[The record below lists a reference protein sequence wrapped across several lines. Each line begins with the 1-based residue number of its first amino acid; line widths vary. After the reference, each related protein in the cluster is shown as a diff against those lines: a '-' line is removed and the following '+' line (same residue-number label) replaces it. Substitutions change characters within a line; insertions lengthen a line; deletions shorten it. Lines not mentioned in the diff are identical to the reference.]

1 MTSADVLICGGAVTG
16 CAVAHYLAEAGF
28 DGRVVVV
35 EADPGHARAATAL
48 SASGIRQQFSTPLNI
63 RLSAFGLEVIRD
75 FGLDFVE
82 NGYLYLAATEAQADR
97 LRDRHDMQRAEGAD
111 IALMG
116 PEALAARYPALET
129 ADVRLAAL
137 GLSGEGWFDG
147 MGLMQA
153 FRDRSRA
160 RGVSF
165 VADRVVGLDRV
176 RGRVAAARLAS
187 GGRIACGV
195 FVNASGGA
203 GADVAA
209 MAGIA
214 LPVERRKR
222 TVFCY
227 HAADPP
233 PGPLPLVIDPSGVW
247 FRPEGAR
254 FLAACPPDPDPAVD
268 AEDFEPD
275 HALWEDVVWP
285 ALAARSRHFE
295 ALKLAGFW
303 AGHYDMNIMDA
314 NVIVGPHPEVENFLC
329 ANGFSGHGLQQ
340 AAGVGRGL
348 AEWIAHGRW
357 VSLDLGPLGFGRL
370 DAAASLREV
379 AVI

>member
-1 MTSADVLICGGAVTG
+1 MTTTDVLICGGAVVG
-16 CAVAHYLAEAGF
+16 CAVAHYLMEAGF
-28 DGRVVVV
+28 DGEVVVV

-48 SASGIRQQFSTPLNI
+48 SASGIRQQFSTPVNI
-63 RLSAFGLEVIRD
+63 RLSAFGVQVIRG

-82 NGYLYLAATEAQADR
+82 NGYLYLAATEAQAAR
-97 LRDRHDMQRAEGAD
+97 LRERHAVQRAEGAD
-111 IALMG
+111 IALIG
-116 PEALAARYPALET
+116 PEALAVRYPALET
-129 ADVRLAAL
+129 GELRLAAL

-160 RGVSF
+160 RGVRHLS
-165 VADRVVGLDRV
+165 DRVIGLEMD
-176 RGRVAAARLAS
+176 RGRVSAARLAS
-187 GGRIACGV
+187 GERIACGV

-203 GADVAA
+203 AAEVAA

-222 TVFCY
+222 TVFCF
-227 HAADPP
+227 HAASPP
-233 PGPLPLVIDPSGVW
+233 PGKLPLVIDPSGVW
-247 FRPEGAR
+247 FRPEGPR
-254 FLAACPPDPDPAVD
+254 FLAACPPDPDPAVG
-268 AEDFEPD
+268 AEDMTPD
-275 HALWEDVVWP
+275 HGLWEDVVWP

-303 AGHYDMNIMDA
+303 AGHYDMNVVDA
-314 NVIVGPHPEVENFLC
+314 NAIVGPHPDVANFLF

-348 AEWIAHGRW
+348 AEWIVLGRW
-357 VSLDLGPLGFGRL
+357 ASLDLGALGFARL
-370 DAAASLREV
+370 AAAAAPREV

>member
-1 MTSADVLICGGAVTG
+1 
-16 CAVAHYLAEAGF
+16 
-28 DGRVVVV
+28 
-35 EADPGHARAATAL
+35 
-48 SASGIRQQFSTPLNI
+48 
-63 RLSAFGLEVIRD
+63 
-75 FGLDFVE
+75 
-82 NGYLYLAATEAQADR
+82 
-97 LRDRHDMQRAEGAD
+97 MQRAEGAD

-116 PEALAARYPALET
+116 PEAPAARYPALET

-160 RGVSF
+160 RGVSYIS
-165 VADRVVGLDRV
+165 DRVVGLDMSA
-176 RGRVAAARLAS
+176 GAYGGAARF

-227 HAADPP
+227 HA
-233 PGPLPLVIDPSGVW
+233 G
-247 FRPEGAR
+247 RPAARPAAAGDRSFGRMVSAGGGAVFSSR
-254 FLAACPPDPDPAVD
+254 PADPDPAVD
-268 AEDFEPD
+268 AEDRARPR
-275 HALWEDVVWP
+275 ALGGGGL
-285 ALAARSRHFE
+285 AGAAARSRHFE

-303 AGHYDMNIMDA
+303 AGHYDMNIVDA

-357 VSLDLGPLGFGRL
+357 VSLDLGRWASGGWTLRQACVNGWRYLTETSAALDDMAARRGKPLGGGWLIRRG
-370 DAAASLREV
+370 DGGGQRVRPARRVAEGAEIAAAERGDGGAGQAPLFQVPAGQDERPQSAAGVPR
-379 AVI
+379 ARSG

>member
-160 RGVSF
+160 RAVSYI
-165 VADRVVGLDRV
+165 ADRVVGLDRM
-176 RGRVAAARLAS
+176 RGRVTAARLAS

-233 PGPLPLVIDPSGVW
+233 PGPLP
-247 FRPEGAR
+247 
-254 FLAACPPDPDPAVD
+254 
-268 AEDFEPD
+268 
-275 HALWEDVVWP
+275 
-285 ALAARSRHFE
+285 
-295 ALKLAGFW
+295 
-303 AGHYDMNIMDA
+303 
-314 NVIVGPHPEVENFLC
+314 
-329 ANGFSGHGLQQ
+329 
-340 AAGVGRGL
+340 
-348 AEWIAHGRW
+348 RW
-357 VSLDLGPLGFGRL
+357 
-370 DAAASLREV
+370 
-379 AVI
+379 